1 MTLKHVKLSKNV
13 HDKLLYLKQESDA
26 RTISDV
32 IESLIITAE
41 EIYLTGKLNVVD
53 KQIVLKYSNGKL
65 VEIKME

>member
-1 MTLKHVKLSKNV
+1 MTLKHVKLQKNV

-41 EIYLTGKLNVVD
+41 EIYITGKLNVAD

-65 VEIKME
+65 VEIQIE